1 MFNLRHLAIVA
12 CLFLAACTTTNTR
25 LADSAKTAGK
35 PPAGAKVLIVQ
46 PDIELSLLTVTG
58 LSEARADW
66 SKSARDN
73 VRGELKSAVSGK
85 ALTLREL
92 DPAAVEEP
100 RVAQLLRLNE
110 AVGTSI
116 QGFDY
121 GLCKLPTKN
130 GFDWTLGEGAQAL
143 GQAYDAD
150 YALFTFSRGA
160 YSSGGRKAAMV
171 GMALL
176 GVSLPTAQQTAFVSL
191 VDLKTGRIV
200 WYNFAVAGADCDMRT
215 PEGAKTFAQALLKN
229 APL

>member
-1 MFNLRHLAIVA
+1 MLRRLAVVA

-25 LADSAKTAGK
+25 LADSAH
-35 PPAGAKVLIVQ
+35 AGAKVLIVQ

-73 VRGELKSAVSGK
+73 IRSELKAAANGK

-100 RVAQLLRLNE
+100 KVSQLLRLNE

-121 GLCKLPTKN
+121 GLYKLPTKK
-130 GFDWTLGEGAQAL
+130 GFNWTLGEGAQAL

-171 GMALL
+171 GMAML
-176 GVSLPTAQQTAFVSL
+176 GVSLPMAQQTAFVSL
-191 VDLKTGRIV
+191 VDLKTGRVV
-200 WYNFAVAGADCDMRT
+200 WYNFAVAGSDSDMRT
-215 PEGAKTFAQALLKN
+215 PEGARTFTQALLKN

>member
-1 MFNLRHLAIVA
+1 MFRRLAVVA

-73 VRGELKSAVSGK
+73 IRGELKAAANGK

-100 RVAQLLRLNE
+100 KVSQLLRLNE

-121 GLCKLPTKN
+121 GLYKLPTKK
-130 GFDWTLGEGAQAL
+130 GFNWTLGEGAKAL
-143 GQAYDAD
+143 GQTYDAD

-160 YSSGGRKAAMV
+160 YSSGGRTAAMV
-171 GMALL
+171 GMAML
-176 GVSLPTAQQTAFVSL
+176 GVSLPMAQQTAFVSL
-191 VDLKTGRIV
+191 VDLKTGRVV
-200 WYNFAVAGADCDMRT
+200 WYNFAVAGSDSDMRT
-215 PEGAKTFAQALLKN
+215 PEGARTFTQALLKN